1 MEKKLPK
8 MYHSSI
14 NKNIDNIQKIYSTM
28 DDTFN
33 NEDRKVKYNRYEI
46 ETKINNIL
54 NSSNFVYKANVN
66 ILTEKGLIKKNIIA
80 KNNGY
85 LITMENETIPINSIK
100 DIYF

>member
-14 NKNIDNIQKIYSTM
+14 NKNIDNVQKIYSSM
-28 DDTFN
+28 DDNFN
-33 NEDRKVKYNRYEI
+33 SDDRGVKYNRFEI
-46 ETKINNIL
+46 ETKINNIF

-66 ILTEKGLIKKNIIA
+66 ILTDKGIIKKNIIS

-85 LITMENETIPINSIK
+85 IITLDNEKIPIDHIK
-100 DIYF
+100 DIYL